1 MVQLVFMR
9 LPQFPEDLR
18 VGSMKQL
25 KMKPGSI
32 EPTRTKRKSR
42 TSFRGKNKN
51 VENNKLT
58 ANGEKVAGRCF
69 VNIIWFLLI
78 CVL

>member
-18 VGSMKQL
+18 VSTVKHL

-32 EPTRTKRKSR
+32 ESSRTKRKHR
-42 TSFRGKNKN
+42 TSFRNKNK
-51 VENNKLT
+51 T
-58 ANGEKVAGRCF
+58 AVDKDKGLHS
-69 VNIIWFLLI
+69 NIY
-78 CVL
+78 